1 MLSSTRTN
9 RSQSSSSYGTLHYT
23 YYNPTSSYNKQ
34 FNISKR
40 QRAKDS
46 YVEIAKEKKNFI
58 SYEIMQI
65 QKYTEKKK
73 SKTINSKSQSCP
85 KFNTT
90 KLKNKLINN
99 EKENN
104 TSIKNTKIN
113 ANTKI
118 NEVNYEIQNVEIVPY
133 STTLRNYSSIIN
145 NDSMKNIVKNKDKI
159 INKRNRN
166 YIGSYKINN
175 RIKEMFKS
183 DLKKNYINNI
193 INDLSNNKKE
203 EKSESVCL
211 GKISIETYSYNEK
224 KNSNNIYVDNKLN
237 NSPLIEEQNNN
248 NNNINNNMI
257 LLNKKE
263 NIINNNN
270 YNYIDFSFNAKPI
283 KRKLNYEEEK
293 NNNEIQI
300 PTENKSENKIFQ
312 TIEKM
317 KAFLEKTKST
327 FIQSYAEKN
336 LKQKY
341 IQNTINKNNIKN
353 KNKTSIKNK
362 LIKHSSSCPK
372 VIHSNKSPSS
382 STSEIIQTNSF
393 KENINKILKRNKEL
407 YTKNKKY
414 FEEKEEKK
422 SNCNYKV
429 IKENKYVENKLK
441 ELLKKIPKHNNN
453 QRNKSVIEFKSYKE
467 KTFNLNETK
476 RTNRIKNNRNNLSNI
491 MPPNNLKEIVL
502 KKEMNFWFN

>member
-1 MLSSTRTN
+1 MLSSNRSN

-23 YYNPTSSYNKQ
+23 YYNPISSYNKQ

-40 QRAKDS
+40 QRSKDS

-65 QKYTEKKK
+65 KKYTEKNK

-85 KFNTT
+85 KFNIT

-104 TSIKNTKIN
+104 TSIKNTKLITN
-113 ANTKI
+113 NKI
-118 NEVNYEIQNVEIVPY
+118 NDINYEIQNVEIVPY

-145 NDSMKNIVKNKDKI
+145 TDRMKNIVKNKDKI
-159 INKRNRN
+159 VNKRNRN
-166 YIGSYKINN
+166 YIGSYKISN

-183 DLKKNYINNI
+183 DLNKDYNNVNN
-193 INDLSNNKKE
+193 NDFSNNKKE

-211 GKISIETYSYNEK
+211 GKISIETYSFNEK
-224 KNSNNIYVDNKLN
+224 KNINNIYVNNKLN
-237 NSPLIEEQNNN
+237 NSPLIEEQKS
-248 NNNINNNMI
+248 NINNNMTM
-257 LLNKKE
+257 LNNKE
-263 NIINNNN
+263 NVINNNNNYN
-270 YNYIDFSFNAKPI
+270 YNYIDFSFNNKPV

-300 PTENKSENKIFQ
+300 PIENKSDNKIFQ
-312 TIEKM
+312 TIQKM
-317 KAFLEKTKST
+317 KVFLENTKST
-327 FIQSYAEKN
+327 FIKSYAEKH
-336 LKQKY
+336 LKQK
-341 IQNTINKNNIKN
+341 INQNNTNKNNIKN
-353 KNKTSIKNK
+353 NNKTSIKNK

-372 VIHSNKSPSS
+372 VINSNKSPSD
-382 STSEIIQTNSF
+382 STSEIIQTHSF

-407 YTKNKKY
+407 YSKNKKY
-414 FEEKEEKK
+414 FDYKEEKK
-422 SNCNYKV
+422 INYNYKKA
-429 IKENKYVENKLK
+429 KENKYVENKLR

-453 QRNKSVIEFKSYKE
+453 QRNKSVIEFKPYKE

-476 RTNRIKNNRNNLSNI
+476 RTNRIKNNHNNLSNI